1 MIQTKGFIIIFAG
14 DPSVG
19 IFSSRWEVDGE
30 MYFDSQED
38 FDEFVE
44 KLKDAW
50 EIVRGERVQIITFEA
65 YEQSL
70 EQECGYERIIDS
82 EMFYNEI

>member
-50 EIVRGERVQIITFEA
+50 EIVCSERVQIITFES
-65 YEQSL
+65 YQQSL

>member
-1 MIQTKGFIIIFAG
+1 MIETKGFIIVFAG

-19 IFSSRWEVDGE
+19 IFPSHWEVDGE

-50 EIVRGERVQIITFEA
+50 EIV
-65 YEQSL
+65 
-70 EQECGYERIIDS
+70 CG
-82 EMFYNEI
+82 